1 MSPSIPIPAPR
12 HNVAVVQSAPDVVE
26 LDFRGH
32 VSDRAVEYA
41 IERVREIARARFFLI
56 DATHTESYDESI
68 LVPGVLL
75 LRELRARGV
84 ERGVA
89 VSDLPVHI
97 IGSAVS
103 FVASLKVDF
112 VRTRGQ
118 ALARLERYRS
128 AP

>member
-1 MSPSIPIPAPR
+1 MVSPSIQVPAPR
-12 HNVAVVQSAPDVVE
+12 HTVAVERSAPDAIE
-26 LDFRGH
+26 LSFRGH

-41 IERVREIARARFFLI
+41 IERIREEDGARFFLL
-56 DATHTESYDESI
+56 DATHTESYDEST

-89 VSDLPVHI
+89 VSDSPVHI

-103 FVASLKVDF
+103 FVAGLKVEF
-112 VRTRGQ
+112 VRTRQ
-118 ALARLERYRS
+118 RALARLEAYRGS
-128 AP
+128 